1 MNSGEVLEILRAHAS
16 ELRRLGVARAAL
28 FGSVARGDADAD
40 SDVDILLELDPA
52 ADLDV
57 YGYVGVVT
65 YIERLFP
72 VPVDVA
78 NQESLKPHVRPEAER
93 DALYAF

>member
-1 MNSGEVLEILRAHAS
+1 MYRGEALEILRAHAS

-28 FGSVARGDADAD
+28 FGSVARGDAHAE
-40 SDVDILLELDPA
+40 SDVDILLELDPS

-57 YGYVGVVT
+57 YGYVGVVS
-65 YIERLFP
+65 YVERLFP

-78 NQESLKPHVRPEAER
+78 NRESLKPHVRPDAER
-93 DALYAF
+93 DAIYAF